1 MRRVAPTSDKL
12 TGYRISAADK
22 GLELFYQRD
31 VHGRIKIL
39 PKDKMQ
45 FIDELKK
52 RCPNVLL
59 PPNQTFE

>member
-1 MRRVAPTSDKL
+1 M
-12 TGYRISAADK
+12 
-22 GLELFYQRD
+22 FYQRD

-52 RCPNVLL
+52 RCPNVPL